1 MIITNL
7 KRVLKFGFVNFWR
20 NGLVSFASVLVMT
33 IALSVIGGLLFGR
46 AMLNSTLTIVK
57 DKVDISVYFKTGA
70 SEEEILTMKKRIEKL
85 PEVSKAIYSS
95 REEEL
100 IKFKDRHQNDE
111 LTLQALTE
119 IGDNPLGASLNIKAK
134 DPAQYEGIAQ
144 FLDSEQKQSE
154 SSIIDKFN
162 YNRNKEAINALSR
175 IIETSKKLGVVLAFV
190 FVGVATLITFNTIR
204 LTIYM
209 AREEISVMRLVG
221 ASGRYIK
228 GPFVV
233 EGIMYGVISAFLTV
247 LIFIPVTYWAGPYT
261 FNLGT
266 GLNLWEFY
274 LANIFSVGIILL
286 ISGFIIGSFSSYL
299 AVKKYLKV

>member
-1 MIITNL
+1 MIITNI
-7 KRVLKFGFVNFWR
+7 KRVIKFGFVNFWR

-33 IALSVIGGLLFGR
+33 IALSVIASLLFGR
-46 AMLNSTLTIVK
+46 AMLNSTLDIVK

-70 SEEEILTMKKRIEKL
+70 SEEEILAMQKRIERL
-85 PEVSKAIYSS
+85 PEVSKVIYSS

-100 IKFKDRHQNDE
+100 IKFRDRHQNDE
-111 LTLQALTE
+111 LTLQALAE

-134 DPAQYEGIAQ
+134 DPAQYEGVAQ
-144 FLDSEQKQSE
+144 FLESEQEQSE

-162 YNRNKEAINALSR
+162 YNRNKAAINALSK
-175 IIETSKKLGVVLAFV
+175 IIETSRKLGFALALIFA
-190 FVGVATLITFNTIR
+190 GVAALITFNTIR

-221 ASGRYIK
+221 ASSRYIK

-233 EGIMYGVISAFLTV
+233 EGIMYGVISAFLTS
-247 LIFIPVTYWAGPYT
+247 LILIPVTYWAGPYT

-266 GLNLWEFY
+266 GLNIFNY
-274 LANIFSVGIILL
+274 YMSNIISIGFILL
-286 ISGFIIGSFSSYL
+286 ISGFIVGSFSSYL
-299 AVKKYLKV
+299 AVKKYLKA

>member
-1 MIITNL
+1 MILTNI
-7 KRVLKFGFVNFWR
+7 KRVFKFGFVNFWR
-20 NGLVSFASVLVMT
+20 NALVSFASVLVMT
-33 IALSVIGGLLFGR
+33 IALSVIASLIFGR
-46 AMLNSTLTIVK
+46 AMLHSTLNIVK

-70 SEEEILTMKKRIEKL
+70 SEEEILAMQKRIEKL
-85 PEVSKAIYSS
+85 PEVSKVIYSS

-100 IKFKDRHQNDE
+100 IKFRDRHQNDE
-111 LTLQALTE
+111 LTLQALAE

-134 DPAQYEGIAQ
+134 DPAQYEGVAQ
-144 FLDSEQKQSE
+144 FLESEQKQSE

-162 YNRNKEAINALSR
+162 YNRNKAAINALSR
-175 IIETSKKLGVVLAFV
+175 IIDTSRKLGAALAIIFA
-190 FVGVATLITFNTIR
+190 GVAALITFNTIR

-221 ASGRYIK
+221 ASSRYIK

-233 EGIMYGVISAFLTV
+233 EGIMYGVISAILTT
-247 LIFIPVTYWAGPYT
+247 LILIPITYWAGPYT

-266 GLNLWEFY
+266 GLNLFNY
-274 LANIFSVGIILL
+274 YMANIFVISIILL
-286 ISGFIIGSFSSYL
+286 LSGFIVGSLSSYL